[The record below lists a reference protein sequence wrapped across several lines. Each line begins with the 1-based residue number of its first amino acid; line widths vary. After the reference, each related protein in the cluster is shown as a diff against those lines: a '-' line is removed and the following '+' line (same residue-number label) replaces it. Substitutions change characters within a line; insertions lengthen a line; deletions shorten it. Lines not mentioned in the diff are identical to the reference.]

1 MWYAIHAKDTEGS
14 LQKRL
19 AARPAHIQRLQE
31 LNDRGR
37 LLVAGPIPAI
47 DSEDPGPAGFLG
59 SLVIAD
65 FPDIT
70 TAQSWAAV
78 DPYFE
83 AGVYESVNVYPFKRA
98 LPL

>member
-1 MWYAIHAKDTEGS
+1 MWYAIHAKDRQGS
-14 LQKRL
+14 LEKRL
-19 AARPAHIQRLQE
+19 ASRPAHFERLKE
-31 LNDRGR
+31 LNRLGR
-37 LLVAGPIPAI
+37 LLTAGPIPAI

-65 FPDIT
+65 FPDISAAKT
-70 TAQSWAAV
+70 WAAD

-83 AGVYESVNVYPFKRA
+83 AGVYQEVDVYPFKRV